1 LSLHAANNGKAN
13 AFLDK
18 VNMKVKSLVFNG
30 LFRYMGYSKYFRQ
43 KESELLDINAGNL
56 LRRYFNK
63 LVCWKLQSQF
73 DKETTR
79 VIHRK
84 RCQRILLEWR
94 GALHEAIQEGPERHL
109 ALELFAKHMFKRF
122 RRACEQD
129 KDTRR
134 FKANLV

>member
-1 LSLHAANNGKAN
+1 MSIYAANSGKAN

-18 VNMKVKSLVFNG
+18 VNMKEKALVFNG
-30 LFRYMGYSKYFRQ
+30 LFRYMGYSKYFKQ

-56 LRRYFNK
+56 ARRYFNK

-84 RCQRILLEWR
+84 SCERILLMWR
-94 GALHEAIQEGPERHL
+94 GALHEAIEEGPERHL
-109 ALELFAKHMFKRF
+109 ANELFAKHMFKKF
-122 RRACEQD
+122 RRACLQD
-129 KDTRR
+129 KDKRR
-134 FKANLV
+134 FKI